1 LSRLLEKKGS
11 LALIFVDAL
20 LDQEVAC
27 YLYWYWLF
35 EKSESAAG
43 LLAKLIMSRAAV
55 ADIDETE

>member
-1 LSRLLEKKGS
+1 M
-11 LALIFVDAL
+11 DAL

-27 YLYWYWLF
+27 YLYWYWLLK
-35 EKSESAAG
+35 KSESAAG

>member
-1 LSRLLEKKGS
+1 M
-11 LALIFVDAL
+11 DAL